1 MSYTI
6 KKHASILQAIFPD
19 AREDF
24 ISDLYDLENRVC
36 SMNTDYCNG
45 EIDYED
51 YLLEHNQFEQ
61 ELQEILQPTDSSLLY
76 VNGDPRG
83 YGLKIQ
89 SEERNRLYEEQGINI
104 YSDWGGYGI
113 LAPEELES
121 EVIA

>member
-6 KKHASILQAIFPD
+6 KKHTSILQAIFPN
-19 AREDF
+19 ARAGF
-24 ISDLYDLENRVC
+24 LSDLYDLEKRVC
-36 SMNTDYCNG
+36 SINRDYCNG
-45 EIDYED
+45 DIGYED

-61 ELQEILQPTDSSLLY
+61 ELEEILQPNDSSLLY

-104 YSDWGGYGI
+104 YSDFGGYGI

-121 EVIA
+121 EVVA

>member
-1 MSYTI
+1 MYNLE
-6 KKHASILQAIFPD
+6 KHTTLLKALFPD
-19 AREDF
+19 AVEGF
-24 ISDLYDLENRVC
+24 IEELYELENSVC
-36 SMNTDYCNG
+36 KVNEDYCNG
-45 EIDYED
+45 FIDYED

-61 ELQEILQPTDSSLLY
+61 QLENILNPSNPSVLY

-121 EVIA
+121 EVVA